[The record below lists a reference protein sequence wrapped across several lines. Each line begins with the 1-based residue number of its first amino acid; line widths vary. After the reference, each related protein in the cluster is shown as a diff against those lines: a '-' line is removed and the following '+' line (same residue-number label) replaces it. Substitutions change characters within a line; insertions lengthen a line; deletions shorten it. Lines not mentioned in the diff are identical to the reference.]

1 MNLQTKKKNV
11 PKGKK
16 QNISKKKK
24 KRLKILR
31 WTSLLILGVVAI
43 TLFLLSDLFNIKE
56 IKVIN
61 NNKIT
66 SQEIRDLSTLQV
78 DENMFKFLKISV
90 IEKIKQ
96 DSYIES
102 ANIHRKLNRN
112 N

>member
-1 MNLQTKKKNV
+1 MQTKKKNI

-24 KRLKILR
+24 KRLKILK
-31 WTSLLILGVVAI
+31 WTSLLILGTVAV

-66 SQEIRDLSTLQV
+66 SQEIRELSTLQV
-78 DENMFKFLKISV
+78 NENMFKFLKVSIV
-90 IEKIKQ
+90 EKIKQ
-96 DSYIES
+96 NPYIES
-102 ANIHRKLNRN
+102 ANIRRKLNRN

>member
-1 MNLQTKKKNV
+1 MQTKKKNV

-31 WTSLLILGVVAI
+31 WTSLLILGAVAI
-43 TLFLLSDLFNIKE
+43 TLLLLSDLFNIKE

-78 DENMFKFLKISV
+78 DENMFKFLKISA

-96 DSYIES
+96 NPYIES